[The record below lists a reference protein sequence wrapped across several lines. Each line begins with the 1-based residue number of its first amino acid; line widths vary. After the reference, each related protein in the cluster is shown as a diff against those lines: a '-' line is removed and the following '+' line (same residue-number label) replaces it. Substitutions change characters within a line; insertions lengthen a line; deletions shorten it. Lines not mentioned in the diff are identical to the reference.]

1 MKIQIDSNNYLTGAY
16 CYVGNIDNSVEMEHL
31 PDCDVQ
37 YYAAYKL
44 LSKEID
50 KVILAYEEINRE
62 ETIEIPILDDNG
74 NETGETKE
82 EIISYKSMEPVEAI
96 VKETVYYYELD
107 EARKS
112 EIDKTMQSSSNS
124 KTSQEIIDLQLAI
137 CELYEKIGGTV

>member
-1 MKIQIDSNNYLTGAY
+1 MKIQIDSDNYLTGSY
-16 CYVGNIDNSVEMEHL
+16 CQVGNIDNSVEMKHL
-31 PDCDVQ
+31 PDCDAQ

-44 LSKEID
+44 LSKEVGKTIT
-50 KVILAYEEINRE
+50 VYEEVIRE
-62 ETIEIPILDDNG
+62 ETIEVPILDNNG

-82 EIISYKSMEPVEAI
+82 EVISYKSMGPVEKI
-96 VKETVYYYELD
+96 VKETVYYYALD

>member
-16 CYVGNIDNSVEMEHL
+16 CYVGNIDNSVEMEQL
-31 PDCDVQ
+31 PECDIQ
-37 YYAAYKL
+37 YYTAYKL

-50 KVILAYEEINRE
+50 KVILAYEEINWE
-62 ETIEIPILDDNG
+62 ETIKIPILDDNG
-74 NETGETKE
+74 NETGETKK
-82 EIISYKSMEPVEAI
+82 EIISYKSMEPVEKI

-107 EARKS
+107 KARKS
-112 EIDKTMQSSSNS
+112 EIDKIIQSSSNP

>member
-37 YYAAYKL
+37 YYAAYNL

>member
-16 CYVGNIDNSVEMEHL
+16 CYVGNIDNSVEMEQL
-31 PDCDVQ
+31 PECDIQ
-37 YYAAYKL
+37 YYTAYKL

-62 ETIEIPILDDNG
+62 ETIKIPILDNNG

-82 EIISYKSMEPVEAI
+82 EIISYKSMEPVEKI
-96 VKETVYYYELD
+96 IKETVYYYELD
-107 EARKS
+107 EAKKF
-112 EIDKTMQSSSNS
+112 EIDKIIQSSSNP